1 MKQAPEKLMILVAGP
16 YRSGTNDDPVLM
28 ERNLSKLESVTL
40 DLFRAGHLPVIG
52 EWLALPLLRQAGSRV
67 PGDGPYQEI
76 LYPVAERLL
85 HKCDAI
91 LRLEGDSK
99 GADEDVRIGKERGL
113 QIFYQLSEVPGCV

>member
-1 MKQAPEKLMILVAGP
+1 MKGLMILVAGP

-28 ERNLSKLESVTL
+28 QKNLDRLEEVTL

-52 EWLALPLLRQAGSRV
+52 EWLALPLLRLAGSTR
-67 PGDGPYQEI
+67 PGDEPYNEI

-91 LRLEGDSK
+91 LRLEGESK

-113 QIFYQLSEVPGCV
+113 EIYYNFADVPKLTQEV

>member
-1 MKQAPEKLMILVAGP
+1 M
-16 YRSGTNDDPVLM
+16 
-28 ERNLSKLESVTL
+28 
-40 DLFRAGHLPVIG
+40 FRAGHLPVIG